1 MANLFGYLKYNCLAS
16 GNLTNILFVTNNFGV
31 IKGQEGGFQLSW
43 CSIEEKRKSMELR
56 KTLRSGELAVLEK
69 EVSKWF
75 THWVGL
81 GWFTMPKN
89 RS

>member
-1 MANLFGYLKYNCLAS
+1 MANLLGYLKYNCLAF
-16 GNLTNILFVTNNFGV
+16 GNLTNILTNNFGV
-31 IKGQEGGFQLSW
+31 IKGQEGCFRLSW
-43 CSIEEKRKSMELR
+43 CSIEEKRKSVELR
-56 KTLRSGELAVLEK
+56 KILRSGELAVLEK

-89 RS
+89 KS